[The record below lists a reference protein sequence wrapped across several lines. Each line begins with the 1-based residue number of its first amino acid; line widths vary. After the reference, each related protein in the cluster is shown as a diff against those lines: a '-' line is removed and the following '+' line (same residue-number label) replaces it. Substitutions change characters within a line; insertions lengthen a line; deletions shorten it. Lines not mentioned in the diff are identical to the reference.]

1 MFEFPELLIHPP
13 GLTSKAQS
21 QHDFVRAVRAA
32 LRPQCGSPGGPSGA
46 LPPGTSGGKDQ
57 EQALLTSMCHSV

>member
-21 QHDFVRAVRAA
+21 RHDFLRVVQAD
-32 LRPQCGSPGGPSGA
+32 LRPQSGSPDDPSRV
-46 LPPGTSGGKDQ
+46 LPPCTF
-57 EQALLTSMCHSV
+57 SVS